1 MKSSTNNILFQ
12 RRIQYEKKLVGALL
26 ITAMM
31 ATILGGCGNSNDTAN
46 ASASTDAAETSES
59 AADSVTETEST
70 EAEATDGEEVL
81 TVWCWDPTFNV
92 YAMKQAEA
100 IYQKD
105 HPNFKLDIQ
114 EKVYTDIE
122 QSIITAAEAGNY
134 DTLPDIFLMQDNSFQ
149 KNIANYPEV
158 FTELSNSG
166 ISFDDFSGGK
176 LGDSTAD
183 GKHYGIPFDNGA
195 TIMAIRSDMV
205 EAAGL
210 TVEDFKDTTWSE
222 FMDLAKKVVDANG
235 VPMLTSS
242 GGSEIVIEILQ
253 SAGASPIVDGKVHL
267 VDNAALK
274 EAISVYKMLIDEGI
288 MVDYTDWDQYIA
300 SMNKGDAAG
309 VIQGCW
315 IMSSIQAAED
325 QSGKWAIV
333 NMPALNDVDGATNF
347 ANCGGASWAV
357 SSNCQNTE
365 LAFDF
370 LKTTFGGSVELYD
383 ELLPNAGVISSYLPA
398 AQSDVYNQNSDFY
411 GGQAV
416 YKDIV
421 EFAGKVPAI
430 NYGAYYNDIRSAL
443 TDAITNVVQNGAD
456 IDGEIQN
463 AQDTVEFNISE

>member
-1 MKSSTNNILFQ
+1 M
-12 RRIQYEKKLVGALL
+12 RKKLVGTLL
-26 ITAMM
+26 IAAMTASTL
-31 ATILGGCGNSNDTAN
+31 AGCGSSNSTAGT
-46 ASASTDAAETSES
+46 SASGGAAETSPAES
-59 AADSVTETEST
+59 AT
-70 EAEATDGEEVL
+70 EAEGTDAADGEEVLTPVEVL

-122 QSIITAAEAGNY
+122 QNIITAAEADNY

-158 FTELSNSG
+158 FTELSDSG
-166 ISFDDFSGGK
+166 INFDDFSGGK
-176 LGDSTAD
+176 LGDSTAE

-195 TIMAIRSDMV
+195 SIMAIRSDMV

-222 FMDLAKKVVDANG
+222 FMELAKKVVDANG

-242 GGSEIVIEILQ
+242 GGSEIVIEMLQ
-253 SAGASPIVDGKVHL
+253 SAGASPIVNGEVHL
-267 VDNAALK
+267 ADNAALK
-274 EAISVYKMLIDEGI
+274 KAIEVYKQLIDEGI

-300 SMNKGDAAG
+300 SMNKGEAAG

-315 IMSSIQAAED
+315 IMSSIQSAED

-333 NMPALNDVDGATNF
+333 NMPALDGIDGATNY

-357 SSNCQNTE
+357 SSNCKNTE

-383 ELLPNAGVISSYLPA
+383 DLLPNAGAISSYLPA
-398 AQSDVYNQNSDFY
+398 AQSDVYNQTSDFY

-456 IDGEIQN
+456 IDEEIQN
-463 AQDTVEFNISE
+463 AQDAVEFNISE

>member
-1 MKSSTNNILFQ
+1 M
-12 RRIQYEKKLVGALL
+12 RKKLVGTLL
-26 ITAMM
+26 IAAMTASTL
-31 ATILGGCGNSNDTAN
+31 AGCGSSNSTAGT
-46 ASASTDAAETSES
+46 SASGGAAETSPAES
-59 AADSVTETEST
+59 AT
-70 EAEATDGEEVL
+70 EAEGTDAADGEEVL

-122 QSIITAAEAGNY
+122 QNIITAAEADNY

-158 FTELSNSG
+158 FTELSDSG
-166 ISFDDFSGGK
+166 INFDDFSGGK
-176 LGDSTAD
+176 LGDSTAE

-195 TIMAIRSDMV
+195 SIMAIRSDMV

-222 FMDLAKKVVDANG
+222 FMELAKKVVDANG

-242 GGSEIVIEILQ
+242 GGSEIVIEMLQ
-253 SAGASPIVDGKVHL
+253 SAGASPIVNGEVHL
-267 VDNAALK
+267 ADNAALK
-274 EAISVYKMLIDEGI
+274 KAIEVYKQLIDEGI

-325 QSGKWAIV
+325 QSGKWAVV
-333 NMPALNDVDGATNF
+333 NMPALDGIDGAINY

-370 LKTTFGGSVELYD
+370 LKSTFGGSVELYD
-383 ELLPNAGVISSYLPA
+383 DLLPNAGAISSYLPA
-398 AQSDVYNQNSDFY
+398 AQSDIYNQTSDFY

-456 IDGEIQN
+456 IDEEIQN

>member
-1 MKSSTNNILFQ
+1 M
-12 RRIQYEKKLVGALL
+12 RKKLVGTLL
-26 ITAMM
+26 IAAMTASTL
-31 ATILGGCGNSNDTAN
+31 AGCGSSNSTAGT
-46 ASASTDAAETSES
+46 SASGGAAETSPAES
-59 AADSVTETEST
+59 AT
-70 EAEATDGEEVL
+70 EAEGTDAADGEEVL

-122 QSIITAAEAGNY
+122 QNIITAAEADNY

-158 FTELSNSG
+158 FTELSDSG
-166 ISFDDFSGGK
+166 INFDDFSGGK
-176 LGDSTAD
+176 LGDSTAE

-195 TIMAIRSDMV
+195 SIMAIRSDMV

-222 FMDLAKKVVDANG
+222 FMELAKKVVDANG

-242 GGSEIVIEILQ
+242 GGSEIVIEMLQ
-253 SAGASPIVDGKVHL
+253 SAGASPIVNGEVHL
-267 VDNAALK
+267 ADNAALK
-274 EAISVYKMLIDEGI
+274 KAIEVYKQLIDEGI

-300 SMNKGDAAG
+300 SMNKGEAAG

-315 IMSSIQAAED
+315 IMSSIQSAED

-333 NMPALNDVDGATNF
+333 NMPALDGIDGATNY

-357 SSNCQNTE
+357 SSNCKNTE

-383 ELLPNAGVISSYLPA
+383 DLLPNAGAISRLLISMVDRRYTKTLL
-398 AQSDVYNQNSDFY
+398 SL
-411 GGQAV
+411 QA
-416 YKDIV
+416 K
-421 EFAGKVPAI
+421 FPQ
-430 NYGAYYNDIRSAL
+430 L
-443 TDAITNVVQNGAD
+443 TMVHIIMILEVH
-456 IDGEIQN
+456 
-463 AQDTVEFNISE
+463 

>member
-1 MKSSTNNILFQ
+1 MK
-12 RRIQYEKKLVGALL
+12 KKLVGTLL

-31 ATILGGCGNSNDTAN
+31 ATILGGCGSSNNTAN
-46 ASASTDAAETSES
+46 APASTDAAETSES

-70 EAEATDGEEVL
+70 EAEAADGEEVL

-222 FMDLAKKVVDANG
+222 FMGLAKKVVDANG

-242 GGSEIVIEILQ
+242 GGSEIVIEMLQ